1 MPGPCC
7 SEEVQCE
14 RGGGRAVL
22 RARVYPPRAVN
33 LAGTSLLDPRSLR
46 KGGLG
51 HLVQRPG
58 QKNPWAS
65 QTCYQVDWRL
75 HSLID
80 GAAFYMRWQTPQ
92 PQGPS
97 YSQGVDNHPLVSG
110 RWWHQAPGRLAF
122 ALQTPSSPPLEPG
135 FGRGGAHGGLG
146 AGWGWAVGGWAVPR
160 D

>member
-33 LAGTSLLDPRSLR
+33 LAGTSLLDSRSLR

-58 QKNPWAS
+58 HKNPWAS
-65 QTCYQVDWRL
+65 QTCYQVDGRL
-75 HSLID
+75 PSLIE
-80 GAAFYMRWQTPQ
+80 GTVFYMRWQPAPHHTV
-92 PQGPS
+92 
-97 YSQGVDNHPLVSG
+97 SQL
-110 RWWHQAPGRLAF
+110 
-122 ALQTPSSPPLEPG
+122 
-135 FGRGGAHGGLG
+135 
-146 AGWGWAVGGWAVPR
+146 
-160 D
+160 